1 MITSNAAG
9 GSGGINTAGY
19 SHDTGGGGLAGR
31 ATTVVPGVAGGGG
44 GGGPGLGGQIAGAG
58 GHGLGTGSGRAGGTL
73 TKGGGG
79 KASRSLEEV
88 RLVLERTK
96 PALYAIY
103 NRALR
108 EDPTLQ
114 GKVVLELTI
123 APNGTV
129 TEAHFKS
136 SELKAPELEQ
146 KLLARFRLM
155 EFKAEDVETLVTTY
169 PIDFL
174 PSG

>member
-1 MITSNAAG
+1 M
-9 GSGGINTAGY
+9 
-19 SHDTGGGGLAGR
+19 
-31 ATTVVPGVAGGGG
+31 
-44 GGGPGLGGQIAGAG
+44 
-58 GHGLGTGSGRAGGTL
+58 
-73 TKGGGG
+73 
-79 KASRSLEEV
+79 
-88 RLVLERTK
+88 LERAK

-114 GKVVLELTI
+114 GRVVLELTI
-123 APNGTV
+123 APGGAV

-136 SELKAPELEQ
+136 SELKAPALEE
-146 KLLARFRLM
+146 KLLARFRML
-155 EFKAEDVETLVTTY
+155 EFKPEEVATLTTTY